1 MTETKPWYLSK
12 GFVGPLVTV
21 IALIL
26 ENLGIMKIDPSG
38 MSDIILQT
46 IALLGAAVG
55 MVGRAVASAQLT
67 KA

>member
-1 MTETKPWYLSK
+1 MTDTKPWFRSK

-38 MSDIILQT
+38 MSDIILQ
-46 IALLGAAVG
+46 IVALLGAAVG
-55 MVGRAVASAQLT
+55 MVGRAMASARLT

>member
-1 MTETKPWYLSK
+1 MTDTKPWFLSK

-38 MSDIILQT
+38 MSDIILQ
-46 IALLGAAVG
+46 IVALLGAAVG
-55 MVGRAVASAQLT
+55 MVGRAMASARLT